1 MLKTLLILIL
11 IFFVWSLFIEP
22 NLIIIKKYKLKIFDK
37 KIVFISDL
45 HISKFGKKRLKRI
58 VKLINEQNPDLVLSG
73 GDYIHGH
80 SGETTLEIEKIAKE
94 LSDIKAPIISVLG
107 NHDGWYDKY
116 RVKKALENNGIKVL
130 LNSSTELEGISI
142 AGTEDLQTGIP
153 NIKTALEK
161 TSSPCILLTH
171 TPDIYDDV
179 KESVNLILA
188 GHLHGG
194 QVRLPWYGA
203 ILLPSNFGKKFE
215 YGLYD
220 YNGNKMIVTKGLG
233 TSIFTMRFNCIPEI
247 VVIE

>member
-1 MLKTLLILIL
+1 MLKISLIL
-11 IFFVWSLFIEP
+11 IFIFFIWSFFIEP
-22 NLIIIKKYKLKIFDK
+22 KLIIVKKYKLKKFDK

-45 HISKFGKKRLKRI
+45 HISKFNKNRLKRI
-58 VKLINEQNPDLVLSG
+58 VKLINKQNPDFVLSG

-94 LSDIKAPIISVLG
+94 LSKINAPVLSVLG
-107 NHDGWYDKY
+107 NHDGWFDKY

-142 AGTEDLQTGIP
+142 AGIEDLQTGIP
-153 NIKTALEK
+153 DVKTALEN
-161 TSSPCILLTH
+161 TSSPRILLTH
-171 TPDIYDDV
+171 TPDIYDDI
-179 KESVNLILA
+179 KENVNLILA

-194 QVRLPWYGA
+194 QVRLPLFGA
-203 ILLPSNFGKKFE
+203 ILLPSKFGKRFE
-215 YGLYD
+215 YGLYN

-233 TSIFTMRFNCIPEI
+233 TSILTLRFNCIPEI

>member
-1 MLKTLLILIL
+1 MFKFLLIFIL
-11 IFFVWSLFIEP
+11 IFFIWSFFIEP
-22 NLIIIKKYKLKIFDK
+22 KIIIVKKYKLKKFDK

-45 HISKFGKKRLKRI
+45 HISKFNKSRLKRI
-58 VKLINEQNPDLVLSG
+58 VKLINKQNPDLVLSG

-80 SGETTLEIEKIAKE
+80 TGETTLNIETVAEE
-94 LSDIKAPIISVLG
+94 LSKINAPIISVLG
-107 NHDGWYDKY
+107 NHDGWFDKY

-130 LNSSTELEGISI
+130 SNSNIELEGISI
-142 AGTEDLQTGIP
+142 AGVEDLQTGIP
-153 NIKTALEK
+153 DIKTTLEN
-161 TSSPCILLTH
+161 TSSPRILLTH
-171 TPDIYDDV
+171 TPDIYDDI
-179 KESVNLILA
+179 KENVDLILA

-194 QVRLPWYGA
+194 QVRLPLYGA

-233 TSIFTMRFNCIPEI
+233 TSILTLRFNCIPEI